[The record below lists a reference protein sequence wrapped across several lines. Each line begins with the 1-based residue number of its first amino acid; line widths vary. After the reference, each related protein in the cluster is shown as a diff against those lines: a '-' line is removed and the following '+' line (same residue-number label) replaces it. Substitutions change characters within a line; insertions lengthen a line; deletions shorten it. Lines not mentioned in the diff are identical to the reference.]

1 MKKFLIQILICLGIV
16 NFCYAAF
23 DDTTDPQ
30 DGSQTVSSYMTIIRN
45 NFRAISGTSSSLPA
59 LQVDN
64 ININGNTIS
73 ATTGAINITPLAGSA
88 IVLDGTIN
96 VDAGVVTGITS
107 IVTPTITGAGTTTGI
122 GLTITNSTP
131 TTTFS
136 IRDDGILTTALQSSA
151 RAYLGTIQENLTD
164 TTYTKVLLDTENW
177 DTQSEFA
184 SNKFTCKVAGKYLAT
199 GVIRYGGII
208 ADKIYSASI
217 YVDGGQ
223 AAEGYG
229 HSASASVVTI
239 TITDVV
245 NLTVGQYVELYAYVN
260 VGASTVDITSG
271 TGYTYL
277 SVIKIN

>member
-122 GLTITNSTP
+122 GLTITNSSP

-136 IRDDGILTTALQSSA
+136 IRDDGILTTALQ
-151 RAYLGTIQENLTD
+151 
-164 TTYTKVLLDTENW
+164 
-177 DTQSEFA
+177 
-184 SNKFTCKVAGKYLAT
+184 
-199 GVIRYGGII
+199 
-208 ADKIYSASI
+208 
-217 YVDGGQ
+217 
-223 AAEGYG
+223 
-229 HSASASVVTI
+229 
-239 TITDVV
+239 
-245 NLTVGQYVELYAYVN
+245 
-260 VGASTVDITSG
+260 
-271 TGYTYL
+271 
-277 SVIKIN
+277 